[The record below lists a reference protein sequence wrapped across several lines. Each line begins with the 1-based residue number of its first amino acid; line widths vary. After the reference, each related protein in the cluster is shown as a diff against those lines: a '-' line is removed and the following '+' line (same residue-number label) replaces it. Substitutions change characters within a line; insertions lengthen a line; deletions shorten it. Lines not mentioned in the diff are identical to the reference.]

1 MRKFAVILY
10 PDFSLQEIT
19 CLTSALSVW
28 YGEKIDF
35 LASENREY
43 YSEEGL
49 RVLPA
54 KVLSDVRITDYS
66 GIILPGSVNPL
77 PALYDDR
84 LIDFLKS
91 GIHANVVFAA
101 ISSAPLL
108 LAKAGIL
115 KGRKFTAGFFMQM
128 TEVFSFIEKE
138 NFVHKG
144 IVQDGNV
151 ITGIGM
157 FNRITFFPNVIKKY
171 IKQRHRDR
179 GHELSDT
186 QKKCIIFQSR
196 STKCPCPWKQMKG
209 IPKSQCNR
217 HYPIQYKL
225 PIPFAFFYH
234 LDADKTDCK

>member
-35 LASENREY
+35 LASENKEY

-157 FNRITFFPNVIKKY
+157 FFREFAAAVLQRFGYEIKENFMREYPEDYTDEELTFYWSPNEYDEFLK
-171 IKQRHRDR
+171 
-179 GHELSDT
+179 ELKMY
-186 QKKCIIFQSR
+186 Q
-196 STKCPCPWKQMKG
+196 
-209 IPKSQCNR
+209 IPS
-217 HYPIQYKL
+217 L
-225 PIPFAFFYH
+225 
-234 LDADKTDCK
+234 